1 MLVSLYFP
9 IYNLAAQ
16 LHLEA
21 FVGYL
26 QTEYHCYGWDQAS
39 CDSPSTKS
47 ALRKER
53 ICAREEKTILGS
65 SEGHSAQISIGF
77 L

>member
-26 QTEYHCYGWDQAS
+26 QTEYHCYGWNQAL
-39 CDSPSTKS
+39 CDSPSTKYVLS
-47 ALRKER
+47 KER
-53 ICAREEKTILGS
+53 TFAREEKTILCS
-65 SEGHSAQISIGF
+65 SEGHSAQVSIGF